1 MEIGVRMISG
11 WNKDD
16 WRMELG
22 WLESGWLEVGVR
34 MAEIWSRDGCR
45 FEKGWLW
52 VVVRMVGG

>member
-1 MEIGVRMISG
+1 MVGG
-11 WNKDD
+11 WNKDG
-16 WRMELG
+16 WR
-22 WLESGWLEVGVR
+22 LESGWLEVGVR